1 MILRKHYLKQ
11 AIPFVDQDLIKIF
24 TGIRRSGKT
33 VLMKQMKDW
42 LLDHGRTPDQVLL
55 LNMESLQVRRKAQD
69 GHLYEEILSY
79 AKAHPQK
86 KLYLFFDEIQDIP
99 EWQLFINSLRV
110 DINCDLYIT
119 GSNATLLSNEL
130 ATCLS
135 GRYIQ
140 IPVYPFSLKEAKE
153 FQKQQGTYLS
163 DEKLF
168 QDYLRFGGF
177 PQRFYLPDAS
187 SAETYL
193 RDLFE
198 AVVLRDVLSRHKIRD
213 TVSLQRILAFVL
225 DNIGNPFSARK
236 ISGMLTSTG
245 IKTTVPTVLNQ
256 LQWFQEAFI
265 IESAPRYDI
274 IGKEL
279 LTSTEKYYAADL
291 GLRNAIKSSEK
302 LDVSKLYENL
312 VYLEMRTRGYQ
323 VRVGKLKNQEIDF
336 ICQKGSKKLY
346 IQVAYPLTPQD
357 MDREFGNLKAV
368 QDNYPKYVISSD
380 PLDMSQDGIIHK
392 NILEFLLE
400 P

>member
-1 MILRKHYLKQ
+1 MILRKHYLEQ

-110 DINCDLYIT
+110 DIDCDLYIT

-153 FQKQQGTYLS
+153 FQKQQGTYQS

-236 ISGMLTSTG
+236 ISGMLTSAG
-245 IKTTVPTVLNQ
+245 IKTTIPTVLNQ

-265 IESAPRYDI
+265 IEAAPRYDI

-302 LDVSKLYENL
+302 LDASKLYENL

-336 ICQKGSKKLY
+336 ICQKGSEKLY
-346 IQVAYPLTPQD
+346 IQVAYLLTPQD
-357 MDREFGNLKAV
+357 MDREFGNLKAI

-400 P
+400 S

>member
-1 MILRKHYLKQ
+1 MILRKHYLEQ
-11 AIPFVDQDLIKIF
+11 AIPFIDQDLIKIF

-69 GHLYEEILSY
+69 GHLYEEILTY

-110 DINCDLYIT
+110 DIDCDLYIT

-153 FQKQQGTYLS
+153 FQKQQGTYQS

-236 ISGMLTSTG
+236 ISGMLTSAG

-265 IESAPRYDI
+265 IEAAPRYDI

-323 VRVGKLKNQEIDF
+323 VRVGKLKSQEIDF
-336 ICQKGSKKLY
+336 ICQKGSEKLY
-346 IQVAYPLTPQD
+346 IQVAYLLTPQD
-357 MDREFGNLKAV
+357 MDREFGNLKAI

-380 PLDMSQDGIIHK
+380 PLDMSQDGIICK
-392 NILEFLLE
+392 C
-400 P
+400 

>member
-1 MILRKHYLKQ
+1 MILRKHYLEQ

-79 AKAHPQK
+79 AKTHPQK

-153 FQKQQGTYLS
+153 FQKQQGTYQS

-265 IESAPRYDI
+265 IEAAPRYDI

-346 IQVAYPLTPQD
+346 IQVAYLLTPQD

-400 P
+400 S

>member
-1 MILRKHYLKQ
+1 MILRKHYLEQ

-153 FQKQQGTYLS
+153 FQKQQGTYQS

-187 SAETYL
+187 SAEIYL

-265 IESAPRYDI
+265 IEAAPRYDI

-346 IQVAYPLTPQD
+346 IQVAYLLTPQD

-400 P
+400 S

>member
-1 MILRKHYLKQ
+1 MILRKHYLEQ

-153 FQKQQGTYLS
+153 FQKQQGTYQS

-213 TVSLQRILAFVL
+213 TVSLHRILAFVL

-265 IESAPRYDI
+265 IEAAPRYDI

-346 IQVAYPLTPQD
+346 IQVAYLLTPQD

-400 P
+400 S

>member
-1 MILRKHYLKQ
+1 MILRTHYLEQ

-33 VLMKQMKDW
+33 VLMKQMRDW
-42 LLDHGRTPDQVLL
+42 LLDHGRHPEQVLL
-55 LNMESLQVRRKAQD
+55 FNMESLQTRRKAQE
-69 GHLYEEILSY
+69 GRLYDEILSY
-79 AKAHPQK
+79 AKAHPQ

-99 EWQLFINSLRV
+99 DWQIFINSLRV
-110 DINCDLYIT
+110 DIDCDLYIT

-140 IPVYPFSLKEAKE
+140 IPVYPFSLKEARE
-153 FQKQQGTYLS
+153 FQKQQGTFQS

-177 PQRFYLPDAS
+177 PQRFYLPDAA

-198 AVVLRDVLSRHKIRD
+198 AVVLRDVLSRHKTRD
-213 TVSLQRILAFVL
+213 TVSLQKVLAFVL
-225 DNIGNPFSARK
+225 DNIGNPCSARK
-236 ISGMLTSTG
+236 ISGALTSAG
-245 IKTTVPTVLNQ
+245 LKTSVPTVLNQ
-256 LQWFQEAFI
+256 LQWFQDAFI
-265 IESAPRYDI
+265 IEQASRYDI

-279 LTSTEKYYAADL
+279 LTTTEKYYAADL
-291 GLRNAIKSSEK
+291 GLRNAIKSSER
-302 LDVSKLYENL
+302 LDISKLYENL
-312 VYLEMRTRGYQ
+312 IYLEMRTRGYQ
-323 VRVGKLKNQEIDF
+323 IRVGKLNDQKIDF
-336 ICQKGSKKLY
+336 ICQKGREKLY
-346 IQVAYPLTPQD
+346 IQVAYLLTPKD
-357 MDREFGNLKAV
+357 MDREFGNLKAI

-380 PLDMSQDGIIHK
+380 LADMSQDGIIHK

-400 P
+400 

>member
-1 MILRKHYLKQ
+1 MILRKHYLEQ

-110 DINCDLYIT
+110 DIDCDLYIT

-153 FQKQQGTYLS
+153 FQKQQGTYQS

-225 DNIGNPFSARK
+225 DNIGNPFLARK
-236 ISGMLTSTG
+236 ISGMLTSAG
-245 IKTTVPTVLNQ
+245 IKTTIPTVLNQ

-265 IESAPRYDI
+265 IEAAPRYDI

-336 ICQKGSKKLY
+336 ICQKGSEKLY
-346 IQVAYPLTPQD
+346 IQVAYLLTPQD

-400 P
+400 S

>member
-1 MILRKHYLKQ
+1 MILRKHYLEQ
-11 AIPFVDQDLIKIF
+11 AIPFIDQDLIKIF

-69 GHLYEEILSY
+69 GHLYEEILTY

-110 DINCDLYIT
+110 DIDCDLYIT

-153 FQKQQGTYLS
+153 FQKQQGTYQS

-236 ISGMLTSTG
+236 ISGMLTSAG

-265 IESAPRYDI
+265 IEAAPRYDI

-323 VRVGKLKNQEIDF
+323 VRVGKLKSQEIDF
-336 ICQKGSKKLY
+336 ICQKGSEKLY
-346 IQVAYPLTPQD
+346 IQVAYLLTPQD
-357 MDREFGNLKAV
+357 MDREFGNLKAI

-400 P
+400 S

>member
-1 MILRKHYLKQ
+1 MILRKHYLEQ

-110 DINCDLYIT
+110 DIDCDLYIT

-153 FQKQQGTYLS
+153 FQKQQGTYQS

-236 ISGMLTSTG
+236 ISGMLTSAG
-245 IKTTVPTVLNQ
+245 IKTTIPTVLNQ

-265 IESAPRYDI
+265 IEAAPRYDI

-323 VRVGKLKNQEIDF
+323 VRIGKLKNQEIDF
-336 ICQKGSKKLY
+336 ICQKGSEKLY
-346 IQVAYPLTPQD
+346 IQVAYLLTPQD
-357 MDREFGNLKAV
+357 MDREFGNLKAI

-400 P
+400 S

>member
-1 MILRKHYLKQ
+1 MILRKHYLEQ

-110 DINCDLYIT
+110 DINCVLYIT

-153 FQKQQGTYLS
+153 FQKQQGTYQS

-265 IESAPRYDI
+265 IEAAPRYDI

-346 IQVAYPLTPQD
+346 IQVAYLLTPQD

-400 P
+400 S

>member
-1 MILRKHYLKQ
+1 MILRKHYLEQ

-55 LNMESLQVRRKAQD
+55 LNMESLQVRRKALD

-153 FQKQQGTYLS
+153 FQKQQGTYQS

-265 IESAPRYDI
+265 IEAAPRYDI

-346 IQVAYPLTPQD
+346 IQVAYLLTPQD

-400 P
+400 S

>member
-1 MILRKHYLKQ
+1 MILRKHYLEQ

-153 FQKQQGTYLS
+153 FQKQQGTYQS

-225 DNIGNPFSARK
+225 DNIGNPFSARN

-265 IESAPRYDI
+265 IEAAPRYDI

-291 GLRNAIKSSEK
+291 GLRNAIKSIEK

-346 IQVAYPLTPQD
+346 IQVAYLLTPQD

>member
-1 MILRKHYLKQ
+1 MILRKHYLEQ

-110 DINCDLYIT
+110 DIDCDLYIT

-140 IPVYPFSLKEAKE
+140 IPVYPFSLKEAKK
-153 FQKQQGTYLS
+153 FQKQQGTYQS

-236 ISGMLTSTG
+236 ISGMLTSAG
-245 IKTTVPTVLNQ
+245 IKTTIPTVLNQ

-265 IESAPRYDI
+265 IEAAPRYDI
-274 IGKEL
+274 IEKKL

-336 ICQKGSKKLY
+336 ICQKGSEKLY
-346 IQVAYPLTPQD
+346 IQVAYLLTPQD

-400 P
+400 S

>member
-1 MILRKHYLKQ
+1 MILRKHYLEQ

-110 DINCDLYIT
+110 DIDCDLYIT

-153 FQKQQGTYLS
+153 FQKQQDTYQS

-236 ISGMLTSTG
+236 ISGMLTSAG
-245 IKTTVPTVLNQ
+245 IKTTIPTVLNQ

-265 IESAPRYDI
+265 IEAAPRYDI

-336 ICQKGSKKLY
+336 ICQKGSEKLY
-346 IQVAYPLTPQD
+346 IQVAYLLTPQD

-400 P
+400 S

>member
-1 MILRKHYLKQ
+1 MILRKHYLEQ

-153 FQKQQGTYLS
+153 FQKQQGTYQS

-213 TVSLQRILAFVL
+213 AVSLQRILAFVL

-265 IESAPRYDI
+265 IEAAPRYDI

-346 IQVAYPLTPQD
+346 IQVAYLLTPQD

-400 P
+400 S

>member
-1 MILRKHYLKQ
+1 MILRKHYLEQ

-153 FQKQQGTYLS
+153 FQKQQGTYQS

-265 IESAPRYDI
+265 IEAAPRYDI

-346 IQVAYPLTPQD
+346 IQVAYLLTPQD

>member
-236 ISGMLTSTG
+236 ISGMLTSTS

-346 IQVAYPLTPQD
+346 IQVAYLLTPQD

>member
-1 MILRKHYLKQ
+1 MILRKHYLEQ

-99 EWQLFINSLRV
+99 EWQLFINSFRV

-153 FQKQQGTYLS
+153 FQKQQGTYQS

-265 IESAPRYDI
+265 IEAAPRYDI

-346 IQVAYPLTPQD
+346 IQVAYLLTPQD

-400 P
+400 S

>member
-1 MILRKHYLKQ
+1 MILRKHYLEQ

-42 LLDHGRTPDQVLL
+42 LLNHGRTPDQVLL

-110 DINCDLYIT
+110 DIDCDLYIT

-153 FQKQQGTYLS
+153 FQKQQGTYQS

-236 ISGMLTSTG
+236 ISGMLTSAG
-245 IKTTVPTVLNQ
+245 IKTTIPTVLNQ
-256 LQWFQEAFI
+256 LQWFQEASI
-265 IESAPRYDI
+265 IEAAPRYDI

-336 ICQKGSKKLY
+336 ICQKGSEKLY
-346 IQVAYPLTPQD
+346 IQVAYLLTPQD
-357 MDREFGNLKAV
+357 MDREFGNLKAI

-400 P
+400 S

>member
-1 MILRKHYLKQ
+1 MILRKYYLEQ

-153 FQKQQGTYLS
+153 FQKQQGTYQS

-265 IESAPRYDI
+265 IEAAPRYDI

-346 IQVAYPLTPQD
+346 IQVAYLLTPQD

-400 P
+400 S

>member
-1 MILRKHYLKQ
+1 MILRKHYLEQ

-110 DINCDLYIT
+110 DIDCDLYIT

-153 FQKQQGTYLS
+153 FQKQQGTYQS

-236 ISGMLTSTG
+236 ISGMLTSAG
-245 IKTTVPTVLNQ
+245 IKTTIPTVLNQ

-265 IESAPRYDI
+265 IEAAPRYDI

-323 VRVGKLKNQEIDF
+323 FRVGKLKNQEIDF
-336 ICQKGSKKLY
+336 ICQKGSEKLY
-346 IQVAYPLTPQD
+346 IQVAYLLTPQD

-400 P
+400 S

>member
-1 MILRKHYLKQ
+1 MILRKHYLEQ

-153 FQKQQGTYLS
+153 FQKQQGTYQS

-265 IESAPRYDI
+265 IEAAPRYEI

-346 IQVAYPLTPQD
+346 IQVAYLLTPQD

-400 P
+400 S

>member
-1 MILRKHYLKQ
+1 MILRKHYLEQ

-153 FQKQQGTYLS
+153 FQKQQGTYQS

-265 IESAPRYDI
+265 IEAAPRYDI

-312 VYLEMRTRGYQ
+312 VYLEMRTQGYQ

-346 IQVAYPLTPQD
+346 IQVAYLLTPQD

-400 P
+400 S

>member
-1 MILRKHYLKQ
+1 MILRKQYLDQ

-33 VLMKQMKDW
+33 VLMKQMRDW
-42 LLDHGRTPDQVLL
+42 LLDHGRHPEQVLL
-55 LNMESLQVRRKAQD
+55 FNMESMQTRRKAQE
-69 GHLYEEILSY
+69 GKLYDEILSY
-79 AKAHPQK
+79 AKSHSQ

-99 EWQLFINSLRV
+99 DWQIFINSLRV
-110 DINCDLYIT
+110 DIDCDLYIT
-119 GSNATLLSNEL
+119 GSNATLLSSEL

-140 IPVYPFSLKEAKE
+140 IPVYPFSLKEAKA
-153 FQKQQGTYLS
+153 FQKQQGTYQS
-163 DEKLF
+163 DAKLF
-168 QDYLRFGGF
+168 QEYLRFGGF
-177 PQRFYLPDAS
+177 PQRFYLPDAAS
-187 SAETYL
+187 VETYL

-198 AVVLRDVLSRHKIRD
+198 AVVLRDVLSRHKVRD
-213 TVSLQRILAFVL
+213 AVSLQRILAFVL

-236 ISGMLTSTG
+236 ISGMLTSAG
-245 IKTTVPTVLNQ
+245 FKTTAPTVLNQ

-279 LTSTEKYYAADL
+279 LTSTGKYYTADL

-302 LDVSKLYENL
+302 LDISKLYENL

-323 VRVGKLKNQEIDF
+323 VRVGKLNDQEIDF
-336 ICQKGSKKLY
+336 ICQKGQEKLY
-346 IQVAYPLTPQD
+346 IQVAYLLTPKD
-357 MDREFGNLKAV
+357 MDREFGNLKAI

-380 PLDMSQDGIIHK
+380 LADMSQDGIIHK
-392 NILEFLLE
+392 NILDFLLE
-400 P
+400 

>member
-153 FQKQQGTYLS
+153 FQKQQGTYQS

-265 IESAPRYDI
+265 IEAAPRYDI

-346 IQVAYPLTPQD
+346 IQVAYLLTPQD

-400 P
+400 S

>member
-1 MILRKHYLKQ
+1 MILRKHYLEQ

-110 DINCDLYIT
+110 DIDCDLYIT

-153 FQKQQGTYLS
+153 FQKQQGTYQS

-236 ISGMLTSTG
+236 ISGMLTSAG
-245 IKTTVPTVLNQ
+245 IKTTIPTVLNQ

-265 IESAPRYDI
+265 IEAAPRYDI

-336 ICQKGSKKLY
+336 ICQKGSEKLY
-346 IQVAYPLTPQD
+346 IQVAYLLTPQD

-400 P
+400 S

>member
-1 MILRKHYLKQ
+1 MILRKHYLEQ

-110 DINCDLYIT
+110 DIDCDLYIT

-140 IPVYPFSLKEAKE
+140 IPVYPFSLKEAKK
-153 FQKQQGTYLS
+153 FQKQQGTYQS

-236 ISGMLTSTG
+236 ISGMLTSAG
-245 IKTTVPTVLNQ
+245 IKTTIPTVLNQ

-265 IESAPRYDI
+265 IEAAPRYDI

-336 ICQKGSKKLY
+336 ICQKGSEKLY
-346 IQVAYPLTPQD
+346 IQVAYLLTPQD
-357 MDREFGNLKAV
+357 MDREFGNLKAI

-400 P
+400 S

>member
-1 MILRKHYLKQ
+1 MILRKHYLEQ

-153 FQKQQGTYLS
+153 FQKQQGTYQS

-265 IESAPRYDI
+265 IEATPRYDI

-346 IQVAYPLTPQD
+346 IQVAYLLTPQD

-400 P
+400 S

>member
-1 MILRKHYLKQ
+1 MILRKHYLEQ

-153 FQKQQGTYLS
+153 FQKQQGTYQS

-225 DNIGNPFSARK
+225 DNIGNPFSTRK

-265 IESAPRYDI
+265 IEAAPRYDI

-346 IQVAYPLTPQD
+346 IQVAYLLTPQD

-400 P
+400 S

>member
-1 MILRKHYLKQ
+1 MILRKHYLEQ

-153 FQKQQGTYLS
+153 FQKQQGTYQS

-245 IKTTVPTVLNQ
+245 IKTAVPTVLNQ

-265 IESAPRYDI
+265 IEAAPRYDI

-346 IQVAYPLTPQD
+346 IQVAYLLTPQD

-400 P
+400 S

>member
-1 MILRKHYLKQ
+1 MILRKHYLEQ

-69 GHLYEEILSY
+69 GHLYEEILTY

-153 FQKQQGTYLS
+153 FQKQQGTYQS

-236 ISGMLTSTG
+236 ISGMLTSAG
-245 IKTTVPTVLNQ
+245 IKTTIPTVLNQ

-265 IESAPRYDI
+265 IEAAPRYDI

-336 ICQKGSKKLY
+336 ICQKGSEKLY
-346 IQVAYPLTPQD
+346 IQVAYLLTPQD
-357 MDREFGNLKAV
+357 MDREFGNLKAI

-400 P
+400 S

>member
-1 MILRKHYLKQ
+1 MILRKHYLEQ

-153 FQKQQGTYLS
+153 FQKQQGTYQS

-245 IKTTVPTVLNQ
+245 IKTTVSTVLNQ

-265 IESAPRYDI
+265 IEAAPRYDI

-346 IQVAYPLTPQD
+346 IQVAYLLTPQD

-400 P
+400 S

>member
-1 MILRKHYLKQ
+1 MILRKHYLEQ

-153 FQKQQGTYLS
+153 FQKQQGTYQS

-265 IESAPRYDI
+265 IEAAPRYDI

-291 GLRNAIKSSEK
+291 GLRNAIKSIEK

-346 IQVAYPLTPQD
+346 IQVAYLLTPQD

>member
-1 MILRKHYLKQ
+1 MILRKHYLEQ

-79 AKAHPQK
+79 AKAHLQK

-153 FQKQQGTYLS
+153 FQKQQGTYQS

-265 IESAPRYDI
+265 IEAAPRYDI

-346 IQVAYPLTPQD
+346 IQVAYLLTPQD

-400 P
+400 S

>member
-1 MILRKHYLKQ
+1 MILRKHYLEQ

-33 VLMKQMKDW
+33 VLMKQMKNW

-55 LNMESLQVRRKAQD
+55 LNMESLQVRHKAQD

-110 DINCDLYIT
+110 DIDCDLYIT

-153 FQKQQGTYLS
+153 FQKQQGTYQS

-236 ISGMLTSTG
+236 ISGMLTSAG
-245 IKTTVPTVLNQ
+245 IKTTIPTVLNQ

-265 IESAPRYDI
+265 IEAAPRYDI

-336 ICQKGSKKLY
+336 ICQKGSEKLY
-346 IQVAYPLTPQD
+346 IQVAYLLTPQD

-400 P
+400 S

>member
-1 MILRKHYLKQ
+1 MILRKHYLEQ

-42 LLDHGRTPDQVLL
+42 LLDHGRIPDQVLL

-153 FQKQQGTYLS
+153 FQKQQGTYQS

-265 IESAPRYDI
+265 IEAAPRYDI

-346 IQVAYPLTPQD
+346 IQVAYLLTPQD

-400 P
+400 S

>member
-1 MILRKHYLKQ
+1 MILRKHYLEQ

-33 VLMKQMKDW
+33 VLIKQMKDW

-110 DINCDLYIT
+110 DIDCDLYIT

-153 FQKQQGTYLS
+153 FQKQQGTYQS

-225 DNIGNPFSARK
+225 NNIGNPFSARK
-236 ISGMLTSTG
+236 ISGMLTSAG
-245 IKTTVPTVLNQ
+245 IKTTIPTVLNQ

-265 IESAPRYDI
+265 IEAAPRYDI

-336 ICQKGSKKLY
+336 ICQKGSEKLY
-346 IQVAYPLTPQD
+346 IQVAYLLTPQD

-400 P
+400 S

>member
-1 MILRKHYLKQ
+1 MILRKHYLEQ
-11 AIPFVDQDLIKIF
+11 AIPFVDQYFIKSF

-69 GHLYEEILSY
+69 GHFYEEILSY

-99 EWQLFINSLRV
+99 EWQLFINSLRM

-153 FQKQQGTYLS
+153 FQKQQGTYQS

-265 IESAPRYDI
+265 IEAAPRYDI

-346 IQVAYPLTPQD
+346 IQVAYLLTPQD

-392 NILEFLLE
+392 NILEYLLE
-400 P
+400 S